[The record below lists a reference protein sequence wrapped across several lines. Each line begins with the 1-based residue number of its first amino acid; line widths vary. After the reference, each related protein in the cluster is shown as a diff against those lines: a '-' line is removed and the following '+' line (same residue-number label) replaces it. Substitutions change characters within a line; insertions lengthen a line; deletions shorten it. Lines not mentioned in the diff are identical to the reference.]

1 MSTEPITITPDCVRL
16 GPDANGD
23 RILANGAAIEQG
35 ARIGMDAVIG
45 QGSKWIYLSRCLQK
59 HG

>member
-1 MSTEPITITPDCVRL
+1 MTNEPIIITPDFVWPE
-16 GPDANGD
+16 PDANGN
-23 RILANGAAIEQG
+23 RTLANGARIKQDAV
-35 ARIGMDAVIG
+35 IGMDAVIG